1 MKQSSRINKITM
13 NEPGQ
18 ERRAIIKWHKLS
30 FRRCVLFV
38 APQRLHSGAAS
49 LTGLIKPRASR
60 TSEDATHLHFVFV
73 SFVFALTGPDFK
85 TRPQL
90 NRFGLVCA
98 AKAGTTS
105 LLPAIFIVYRSR
117 GLVAHANPR
126 RGLTVLIAAI
136 FLHLVCRFSRSS
148 EASRRKLRSQTNSSV
163 KGKTM
168 LNSTV
173 CG

>member
-1 MKQSSRINKITM
+1 MGEFCFNKDRESMQFNQSEAIKKKKKKNYIVKQSRRINKITM

-49 LTGLIKPRASR
+49 LTGLIKLRASR
-60 TSEDATHLHFVFV
+60 TSGPEDATHLHFVFV

-90 NRFGLVCA
+90 SRFGLVCA

-117 GLVAHANPR
+117 GLVAHANP
-126 RGLTVLIAAI
+126 GE
-136 FLHLVCRFSRSS
+136 SS
-148 EASRRKLRSQTNSSV
+148 PF
-163 KGKTM
+163 
-168 LNSTV
+168 
-173 CG
+173 